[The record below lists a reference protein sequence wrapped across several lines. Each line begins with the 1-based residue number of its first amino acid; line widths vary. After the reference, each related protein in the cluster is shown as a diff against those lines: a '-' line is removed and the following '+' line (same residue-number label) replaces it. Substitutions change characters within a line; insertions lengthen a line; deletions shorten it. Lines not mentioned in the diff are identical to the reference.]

1 MTNIELA
8 PLRVAGRAGRL
19 RMAMRDAG
27 CDALVVTN
35 LVNVRWLTGFTG
47 SAAVAFVS
55 GDAIHLVTDGRYG
68 EQAEAQMHLAG
79 VDGEVHVGLTAAEQG
94 GLLSKLGGG
103 INRVGL
109 EAGSVTWAAQRSY
122 ASETFASSELV
133 ATTKLVEGLRA
144 VKDEGEID
152 RLAAAASIADD
163 ALGDVIGRLAE
174 GPIETDFALE
184 LDFAMRRRGADGP
197 SFETIVAGG
206 PGSAR
211 PHHRPDS
218 RRIAEGDLVVVDF
231 GATVDGYHSDM
242 TRTFV
247 VGDPTPQQRVLLDLV
262 TEAQAAGVA
271 AVRAGVPAHDV
282 DRACRSVI
290 EEAGFGEHFTHGTGH
305 GIGLVIHE
313 EPFLARVPTVTLQD
327 ANVITVEPGVY
338 LSGVGGVRVED
349 SLLVTRDGSRTLT
362 HFSKDAPCRPSPPT
376 T

>member
-1 MTNIELA
+1 MTNLA
-8 PLRVAGRAGRL
+8 PMDVAGRAARV
-19 RMAMRDAG
+19 RNAMIEAG
-27 CDALVVTN
+27 CDALVITN
-35 LVNVRWLTGFTG
+35 LVNVRWVTGFTG
-47 SAAVAFVS
+47 SAGVAFVS
-55 GDAIHLVTDGRYG
+55 NDSIDLVTDGRYG
-68 EQAEAQMHLAG
+68 EQAESQMHAAG
-79 VDGEVHVGLTAAEQG
+79 VDGHVHVGLSAAVQAE
-94 GLLSKLGGG
+94 LLAQLGRG
-103 INRVGL
+103 IDRIGL
-109 EAGSVTWAAQRSY
+109 EADSVTWASQRSY
-122 ASETFASSELV
+122 ASETFVSSQLV
-133 ATTKLVEGLRA
+133 PTGKLVERLRA
-144 VKDEGEID
+144 VKDDGEID
-152 RLAAAASIADD
+152 RLAAAASIADL
-163 ALGDVIGRLAE
+163 ALADVLGRLAE
-174 GPIETDFALE
+174 RPIETEFALE

-197 SFETIVAGG
+197 SFETIVASG

-218 RRIAEGDLVVVDF
+218 RLITEGDLVVIDF

-262 TEAQAAGVA
+262 TASQAAGVA
-271 AVRAGVPAHDV
+271 AVRAGVAAHDV

-290 EEAGFGEHFTHGTGH
+290 EDAGFGDQFTHGTGH

-313 EPFLARVPTVTLQD
+313 EPFLARVPTVTLERG
-327 ANVITVEPGVY
+327 NVITVEPGVY